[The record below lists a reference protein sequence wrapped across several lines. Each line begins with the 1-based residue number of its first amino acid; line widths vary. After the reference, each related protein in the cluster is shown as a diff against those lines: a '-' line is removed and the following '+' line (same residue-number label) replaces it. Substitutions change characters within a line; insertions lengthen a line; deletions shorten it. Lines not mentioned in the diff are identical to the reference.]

1 MEVAGANRRWR
12 LPFRCRGSRRESA
25 VAQLSTLGHKTRMA
39 DSTSS
44 FRDKVETFLPARERV
59 GRQAVGA
66 AQFGHG
72 RAGLPLL
79 EEGEFLFGGKAAA
92 PSAFGWRIWVHLHK
106 VKYAFQIVQ
115 ISTGAD
121 QAYPSKEGC
130 GSFKNL

>member
-1 MEVAGANRRWR
+1 
-12 LPFRCRGSRRESA
+12 
-25 VAQLSTLGHKTRMA
+25 MA

-44 FRDKVETFLPARERV
+44 FRDKVEAFLPARERV

-92 PSAFGWRIWVHLHK
+92 PSAFGWWIWVHLHK

-115 ISTGAD
+115 ISTGGRSGLSLERGMRVF
-121 QAYPSKEGC
+121 QKSVRMRPYSTSSKFDVAC
-130 GSFKNL
+130 ILVKT

>member
-1 MEVAGANRRWR
+1 
-12 LPFRCRGSRRESA
+12 
-25 VAQLSTLGHKTRMA
+25 MA

-44 FRDKVETFLPARERV
+44 FRDKVEAFLPARERV

-92 PSAFGWRIWVHLHK
+92 PSAFGWWIGFICIRLNMP
-106 VKYAFQIVQ
+106 FRL
-115 ISTGAD
+115 
-121 QAYPSKEGC
+121 SKSQLGQTRLIPRKRDAGLSKIC
-130 GSFKNL
+130 KNEDVFYIK

>member
-1 MEVAGANRRWR
+1 
-12 LPFRCRGSRRESA
+12 
-25 VAQLSTLGHKTRMA
+25 MA

-44 FRDKVETFLPARERV
+44 FRDKVEAFLPARERV

-92 PSAFGWRIWVHLHK
+92 PSAFGWWIWVHLHK

-130 GSFKNL
+130 GSFENL